1 MLAQP
6 CGLLPS
12 GVLITIAEMQ
22 NEVPLRYLVFYTRYS
37 IQSVDAHFSG
47 LFAQASDAVAGIG
60 VGAEEFGQGF
70 AGAFE
75 GIDDVH
81 VLSLIHI

>member
-47 LFAQASDAVAGIG
+47 LFAQASDAVGGIG
-60 VGAEEFGQGF
+60 DALDALRAMRDGEEK
-70 AGAFE
+70 
-75 GIDDVH
+75 
-81 VLSLIHI
+81 